1 MIRVPDTPI
10 SAIVRDLRRGKYSS
24 SELVEQ
30 CLSTIVT
37 YDPSLNAFITVLEDE
52 VRTEADAADRAMA
65 QGHIKGPLHGIP
77 ISLKDILDVEGVA
90 TTAASRVRLGHQAT
104 RDAIVVSRLRAAGAI
119 IIGKCN
125 LHEFAFGT
133 TGEDSAAGPTR
144 NPHDHE
150 RIPGGSSSG
159 SAVSVASGMAI
170 ASIGTD
176 TGGSIRI
183 PASACGIVGLKPTF
197 NEVPCDGVIPLAP
210 TLDHVG
216 PLTRT
221 VADAHLL
228 YRTISDKSTSVES
241 SIAES
246 NQKTSFGI
254 PRSYFFDVIDRNVG
268 TAFESTIRRLE
279 ATGGTI
285 VDVDIPHA
293 SDTATIYLHTQL
305 PEAAMQHRKLLE
317 TKRNEY
323 CPSVRTRLELGGYV
337 LAQDYVLAQQGRK
350 VLTKEVD
357 DALRKCDVLLLP
369 TLPILPPNLGSDMV
383 TVGNISSSVRA
394 LTLRMTQ
401 LFDLTGHPAI
411 SLPSGFVK
419 GLPVGTQLVGN
430 RYQTSTLL
438 SHATRYEDSIRG

>member
-1 MIRVPDTPI
+1 MIQVPDTPI
-10 SAIVRDLRRGKYSS
+10 STIVRDLYRGKYSA
-24 SELVEQ
+24 SELVEL
-30 CLSTIVT
+30 CLSAIVSQ
-37 YDPSLNAFITVLEDE
+37 DPTLNAFIAVFDNE
-52 VRTEADAADRAMA
+52 VRTAADAADRAMA
-65 QGHIKGPLHGIP
+65 QGHIKGRLHGIP
-77 ISLKDILDVEGVA
+77 VSLKDMLDVKGVA
-90 TTAASRVRLGHQAT
+90 TTAASRVRLGHRAT
-104 RDAIVVSRLRAAGAI
+104 RDAVVVSRLRAAGAI

-183 PASACGIVGLKPTF
+183 PASACGVVGLKPTF
-197 NEVPCDGVIPLAP
+197 SEVPCDGVVPLAP

-221 VADAHLL
+221 VADADLL
-228 YRTISDKSTSVES
+228 YRTISNKSTAIDPSMAQRKE
-241 SIAES
+241 E
-246 NQKTSFGI
+246 TSFGI
-254 PRSYFFDVIDRNVG
+254 PRSYFFDVIDRDVG
-268 TAFESTIRRLE
+268 TAFEHTIRRLE
-279 ATGGTI
+279 AAGGTV

-293 SDTATIYLHTQL
+293 SDTPTIYLHTQL

-317 TKRNEY
+317 TKSDEY
-323 CPSVRTRLELGGYV
+323 CPGVRTRLELGRYV
-337 LAQDYVLAQQGRK
+337 LAQDYVLAQQGRQ

-357 DALRKCDVLLLP
+357 DALLECDVLLLP
-369 TLPILPPNLGSDMV
+369 TLPILPPRLGSDTV
-383 TVGNISSSVRA
+383 TVGDIADSVRA

-411 SLPSGFVK
+411 SLPSGFAK

>member
-1 MIRVPDTPI
+1 MNPLCSMSIKEAAKLI
-10 SAIVRDLRRGKYSS
+10 SAHELKP
-24 SELVEQ
+24 SELVEVHLDRINSTDDKLNSFVTI
-30 CLSTIVT
+30 LSESALSS
-37 YDPSLNAFITVLEDE
+37 SLIAEKEIMDGNY
-52 VRTEADAADRAMA
+52 
-65 QGHIKGPLHGIP
+65 KGPLHGIP

-104 RDAIVVSRLRAAGAI
+104 RDAVVVSRLRAAGAI

-228 YRTISDKSTSVES
+228 YLTISDKSTSVES

-246 NQKTSFGI
+246 NQKPSFGI

-323 CPSVRTRLELGGYV
+323 CPSVRTRLELGGYI

-438 SHATRYEDSIRG
+438 SHATRYEDPIRG